1 MSTSL
6 IAPWLSDSRWPT
18 APIRFV
24 ARLGSGHTPSRNVP
38 EYWEDCKVPW
48 ITLADVWQ
56 LRTGRV
62 DVITD
67 TKEKVSSLG
76 LANSSAVRHPAGTVI
91 LSRTA
96 SVGFSAIMGTAMA
109 TSQDFATWTCG
120 PDLDP
125 RFLLH
130 SLRAMAPD
138 LKRVATGST
147 HKTIYMPD
155 IEQLRVPLPSIEEQR
170 RIADFLDTQTARI
183 DRMMNLQQAA
193 LDRVAE
199 RDAAALD
206 LGIDALYEQ
215 VGFLPLRRFV
225 VGVDQGASPQ
235 CDAVSAG
242 EDEWGVLK
250 VSALRPGH
258 FEPSANKRLPD
269 DMVPDRRS
277 QVREGDLLITRANT
291 PQLVGS
297 TAVVPH
303 VRGKLLL
310 SDKIFRVRLVQDMDA
325 HYVAAVARGS
335 RVRAAC
341 AAASNGASQSMANL
355 RFEEIKDWPIPRASP
370 AQQRAFVQQMERSRE
385 AVGQI
390 RTKIDRQLA
399 LLAERRQSLITAAV
413 TGQLAVTTAGR
424 AAVV

>member
-1 MSTSL
+1 MTPSTFRTIPVWLLASKIGSGKTPSGGAKTYLESGVTFLRSQNVHFDGLRLDDAAFIDRGTHAEMRGTKVRPDDVLLNITGASL
-6 IAPWLSDSRWPT
+6 GRVARFPAGLGAANVNQHVCIIRPNGGVDSRFLAYALASQP
-18 APIRFV
+18 AQQQISSMQVGGNREGLNFDQV
-24 ARLGSGHTPSRNVP
+24 GH
-38 EYWEDCKVPW
+38 
-48 ITLADVWQ
+48 
-56 LRTGRV
+56 
-62 DVITD
+62 
-67 TKEKVSSLG
+67 
-76 LANSSAVRHPAGTVI
+76 
-91 LSRTA
+91 
-96 SVGFSAIMGTAMA
+96 
-109 TSQDFATWTCG
+109 
-120 PDLDP
+120 
-125 RFLLH
+125 
-130 SLRAMAPD
+130 
-138 LKRVATGST
+138 
-147 HKTIYMPD
+147 
-155 IEQLRVPLPSIEEQR
+155 LRVPEVSAEEQF
-170 RIADFLDTQTARI
+170 RIADFLDVQTARI
-183 DRMMNLQQAA
+183 DRMTDLQRVA

-235 CDAVSAG
+235 CDAVPAG

-250 VSALRPGH
+250 VSALRPEH

-277 QVREGDLLITRANT
+277 EVREGDLLITRANT

-297 TAVVPH
+297 TAVVPR
-303 VRGKLLL
+303 VRRKLLL
-310 SDKIFRVRLVQDMDA
+310 SDKIFRVRLAQDMDA

-399 LLAERRQSLITAAV
+399 LLSERRQSLITAAV
-413 TGQLAVTTAGR
+413 TGQLDVTTAGR
-424 AAVV
+424 AAAV